1 MPLNPACREIKGCPV
16 LAPVAQIRFFDTLR
30 KLCREFTPFR
40 VTAFECRQEFIAVRP
55 FP

>member
-1 MPLNPACREIKGCPV
+1 MLLNPARREIKGFPV
-16 LAPVAQIRFFDTLR
+16 LAPVAQIRFFYVLR

-40 VTAFECRQEFIAVRP
+40 VAAVQCRQEFITMCP